1 MTTNRGNPFGR
12 VMAAVGVAATLA
24 VGGYAAENGDKAAA
38 PALDPALDVPIAPT
52 FDPKQAGWKL
62 VFEDEFEG
70 TEVDASKWYR
80 PVFASK
86 EPWIVKPDGE
96 GHLVFHMKK
105 DETGKLP
112 NGYLYSVPE
121 YAFGYFEARVKFTTK
136 PGWWAASWIYGG
148 SNQNPFLDG
157 MEIDTV
163 EDFYTRLKDGHML
176 KNHMAHTIHLHT
188 GCHTSSRQRHTAVEG
203 PVDDWHTIACK
214 WDPFSLGFYLD
225 GRLTGSF
232 TAFNAG
238 TCIRPLHAVLSTE
251 RRRQDMDTWMGGN
264 AIPGAE
270 EGTYEVDWVR
280 IYRDEIAETEAPEVG
295 WASDTD
301 VKRVFAA
308 TGSVEELS
316 VVATSRNTGD
326 PIDHV
331 YLFDN
336 GYMLAHA
343 AGDSGKFKVPLTAEY
358 FDSTTYG
365 VFLCG
370 HSKKK
375 PVFDAYPHVLVAFA
389 RTKSGRVGHS
399 APIYRI
405 PAGEKPSS
413 TPYGDAPSAIPGT
426 IEAWKFDCGG
436 QGCAYYRTPSR
447 RPSKNAPKKN
457 TGPRPDDL
465 ACSKW
470 PIGKAGVTAVDGM
483 SAGDWINY
491 TVDVAK
497 GGTYLATFRYGS
509 SIRSANEAALLVDG
523 RLAASFALPAG
534 TETKRIPN
542 LSSEAEVALEEGR
555 HVVTVLFRSN
565 LTFAGIDFKLKENK
579 TR

>member
-1 MTTNRGNPFGR
+1 MRTVCGTNLLGKAL
-12 VMAAVGVAATLA
+12 VAVGVAAALAA
-24 VGGYAAENGDKAAA
+24 VGYAKANGGKAAA
-38 PALDPALDVPIAPT
+38 TTPDSALDVPFEKT
-52 FDPKQAGWKL
+52 FDPKKAGWKL

-70 TEVDASKWYR
+70 TEVDANKWYR

-86 EPWIVKPDGE
+86 EPKLIKPDGE
-96 GHLVFHMKK
+96 GHLVFHMEK

-163 EDFYTRLKDGHML
+163 EDFYTRLKDGHRL
-176 KNHMAHTIHLHT
+176 KNRMAHTIHLHT
-188 GCHTSSRQRHTAVEG
+188 GCHTSSRQFHTKVEG

-214 WDPFSLGFYLD
+214 WDPLSMAFYLD
-225 GRLTGSF
+225 GRLTASF

-251 RRRQDMDTWMGGN
+251 RRRQDMDTWMGGD

-270 EGTYEVDWVR
+270 EGTYVVDWVR
-280 IYRDEIAETEAPEVG
+280 IYRDEVVAAEAPKVI
-295 WASDTD
+295 WAPGTD
-301 VKRVFAA
+301 VKRVFSA
-308 TGSVEELS
+308 TGSVEQLNA
-316 VVATSRNTGD
+316 VAKSRFADD
-326 PIDHV
+326 PIDQV

-343 AGDSGKFKVPLTAEY
+343 AGRLGKFKVPLTAEY

-375 PVFDAYPHVLVAFA
+375 PVFDAYPHVFVAFA

-413 TPYGDAPSAIPGT
+413 SPYGDAPAAIPGT

-436 QGCAYYRTPSR
+436 QGCAYYRTPSKR
-447 RPSKNAPKKN
+447 SSKNAPKKN
-457 TGPRPDDL
+457 AGPRPDEL
-465 ACSKW
+465 LTCSKW
-470 PIGKAGVTAVDGM
+470 PVGKTVVTTVGGM

-491 TVDVAK
+491 AVDVAK
-497 GGTYLATFRYGS
+497 GGTYLATFHYGS
-509 SIRSANEAALLVDG
+509 AIRSANEAVLLVDG
-523 RLAASFALPAG
+523 RFAASFAIPAG
-534 TETKRIPN
+534 TDTKSIPN
-542 LSSEAEVALEEGR
+542 LTSEAEVALEKGR

-565 LTFAGIDFKLKENK
+565 LTFAGIDFKLKEK
-579 TR
+579 L